1 MRNSTLRFILRTTA
15 LATLA
20 ISTQGLAADRKP
32 VLEYVK
38 PGAEVT
44 FVSKLEPPVQD
55 VDGWSFVIERWSD
68 FTTDEIQAVEA
79 AGQRMALVFEDGSL
93 SGQGPCN
100 SLTGSYELIDGVM
113 RFGPVGRSKKM
124 CANADVMAME
134 DKLVEFLS
142 KVDSMERIG
151 PTLVLRSGE
160 EAKMSLWGTPTPANE
175 AEAPR

>member
-1 MRNSTLRFILRTTA
+1 MRTPTMRFTLRSAALAVLAFSTL
-15 LATLA
+15 
-20 ISTQGLAADRKP
+20 GVAADRKP

-68 FTTDEIQAVEA
+68 FTTDEIQSVEA
-79 AGQRMALVFEDGSL
+79 AGQRMALVFSEGSL

-100 SLTGSYELIDGVM
+100 SLMGSYELTDGVM
-113 RFGPVGRSKKM
+113 RFGPIGRSKKL

-151 PTLVLRSGE
+151 PTLVLRSSDE
-160 EAKMSLWGTPTPANE
+160 SKMSLWGSPTPSNE
-175 AEAPR
+175 AEDSE

>member
-1 MRNSTLRFILRTTA
+1 MRTPTLCFTLRATA
-15 LATLA
+15 LAALVF
-20 ISTQGLAADRKP
+20 STQGIAADRKP

-38 PGAEVT
+38 PGTEVV

-79 AGQRMALVFEDGSL
+79 AGQRVALVFSDGSL

-100 SLTGSYELIDGVM
+100 SLTGSYELTDGVM

-151 PTLVLRSGE
+151 PTLVLRSSDEG
-160 EAKMSLWGTPTPANE
+160 KMSLWGSQTPSTE
-175 AEAPR
+175 TDDSK